1 MMEVSTEFE
10 MKRESY
16 YLAINYV
23 DKYLS
28 TVNTIKAEVQLVGAA
43 CMFMASK
50 MEVNCL
56 NII

>member
-1 MMEVSTEFE
+1 

-28 TVNTIKAEVQLVGAA
+28 TINTIKAEVQLVGAA

-50 MEVNCL
+50 MEVNYFEYKF
-56 NII
+56 